1 MCKPTADIAR
11 ICRVSSDFH
20 TVRVFLP
27 ASVLAAGAGFSYVN
41 PLQFLI
47 LPWLTWKKSAKHVKR
62 KVQKILIPWNSLE
75 HVFPPIFPLLPGLS
89 EKPWYASVKWQCSHT
104 PPTEAFMS
112 TIPVIPA
119 TGFLRLPQV
128 LVFVPIS
135 KTAWW
140 DGVNEGRFP
149 RPVKLGKRTTAWK
162 AEDIAALVERIGS
175 QAD

>member
-1 MCKPTADIAR
+1 
-11 ICRVSSDFH
+11 
-20 TVRVFLP
+20 
-27 ASVLAAGAGFSYVN
+27 
-41 PLQFLI
+41 
-47 LPWLTWKKSAKHVKR
+47 
-62 KVQKILIPWNSLE
+62 
-75 HVFPPIFPLLPGLS
+75 
-89 EKPWYASVKWQCSHT
+89 
-104 PPTEAFMS
+104 MS

-162 AEDIAALVERIGS
+162 AEDISALVERIGS
-175 QAD
+175 QAG